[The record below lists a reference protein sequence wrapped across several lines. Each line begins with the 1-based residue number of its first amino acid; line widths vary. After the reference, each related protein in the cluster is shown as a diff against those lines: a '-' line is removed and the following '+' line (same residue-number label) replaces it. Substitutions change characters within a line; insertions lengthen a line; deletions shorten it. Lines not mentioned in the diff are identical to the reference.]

1 MSIVFLDMF
10 GFVGGIFELSK
21 IVGETISSYFV
32 GQIFYS
38 SILQKLKGNDRNE
51 NSDITI
57 KVLNNELTKET
68 PNNEHKENK
77 ISPLQ
82 YINNELS
89 AHSVGADSNIDEE
102 QKSDINITSNVNSK
116 NEK

>member
-1 MSIVFLDMF
+1 MF

-38 SILQKLKGNDRNE
+38 SILLKLKDNDRNE
-51 NSDITI
+51 NADIPI

-89 AHSVGADSNIDEE
+89 AHSVWADSNIDEE
-102 QKSDINITSNVNSK
+102 QKSYINITSNINSK